1 VLPYIPFLTPI
12 LCWVYHMVPYG
23 AGLVPYG
30 AVWWKSVP
38 AGAIWCHMVEVG
50 AVWCHMVEVGAI
62 WCHMVECG
70 VFEMWVT
77 IPSSL
82 KCADCNSLKCAGL

>member
-1 VLPYIPFLTPI
+1 MRLRSASLYTFSNAYSVLGLPYGTVR
-12 LCWVYHMVPYG
+12 CRV
-23 AGLVPYG
+23 
-30 AVWWKSVP
+30 
-38 AGAIWCHMVEVG
+38 GAIWCRMVEVG